1 MKNLN
6 SKKSYKYILLFF
18 FFLIPATP
26 AYANVGVP
34 MVFITLPYMIV
45 SLIPVILIEAYIVL
59 KILGLPYLRSCK
71 IMTISNLVS
80 TLIGIPITWIILV
93 LLEIFTVGDGALG
106 LGEPATRLMAVTWQ
120 APWLIPYESN
130 LYWMIP
136 SATLTLLVPFFL
148 ASWSIEY
155 HVSKM
160 LLRKTDK
167 RILNSVIFKANLTTY
182 IIYLVLT
189 GIWLAA
195 AIYYH

>member
-6 SKKSYKYILLFF
+6 SKKSYMYILLFF

-34 MVFITLPYMIV
+34 MVFITLPYMII
-45 SLIPVILIEAYIVL
+45 SLIPVILNEAYIVL
-59 KILGLPYLRSCK
+59 KILVLPYLRSCK

-93 LLEIFTVGDGALG
+93 LLEIFTVGDRALG
-106 LGEPATRLMAVTWQ
+106 LGEPATRLMSVTWQ

-167 RILNSVIFKANLTTY
+167 RILNSAIFNANLTTY

-189 GIWLAA
+189 GIWLAE